1 MNLTR
6 FDRLA
11 IGLVLVLGIFSLD
24 LTTQVGGF
32 LYLIPAFYILRFSR
46 SSMHSFTLAIATSL
60 SIILGYFLSDNYAA
74 FSGEH
79 IGVRAIS
86 LIIVGICLYANLQF
100 ERLLMEKKEDDELIK
115 SLTAQR
121 EQAITQ
127 LQTAN
132 GDLMLQVD
140 KRKHAEQEL
149 LKRKKLQDA
158 MAHNFPNGVICVL
171 NTEMKFILADG
182 GEMEELGL
190 IRNNKKIDNVSFNLS
205 SVEELKNAFKGEH
218 VSQSSG

>member
-1 MNLTR
+1 M
-6 FDRLA
+6 
-11 IGLVLVLGIFSLD
+11 
-24 LTTQVGGF
+24 
-32 LYLIPAFYILRFSR
+32 
-46 SSMHSFTLAIATSL
+46 
-60 SIILGYFLSDNYAA
+60 
-74 FSGEH
+74 
-79 IGVRAIS
+79 RAIS
-86 LIIVGICLYANLQF
+86 LAIVWVCLYANVRL
-100 ERLLMEKKEDDELIK
+100 ERLLKGKKEDGELIK

-132 GDLMLQVD
+132 GDLMHQVD
-140 KRKHAEQEL
+140 KRKYAEQEF

-171 NTEMKFILADG
+171 NTDMKFILADG

-218 VSQSSG
+218 VSTEFRMNNKSYTLKRRTYP